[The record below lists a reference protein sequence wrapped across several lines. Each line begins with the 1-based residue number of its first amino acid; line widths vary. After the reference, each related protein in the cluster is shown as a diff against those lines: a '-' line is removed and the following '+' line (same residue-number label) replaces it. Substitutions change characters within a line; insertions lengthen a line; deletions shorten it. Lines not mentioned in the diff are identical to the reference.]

1 MRVYDIALV
10 FIRATAAMDF
20 LRACVDAVFACLRL
34 TSAVFADDKSETAT
48 VLLIIF
54 LGAASQLLVP
64 LALLWASKPLARFA
78 SKFAV
83 PPDTAAPL

>member
-1 MRVYDIALV
+1 MRVFDIALV

-20 LRACVDAVFACLRL
+20 LRGCVDVVFTCLRL
-34 TSAVFADDKSETAT
+34 SSAVLADGKSETAT
-48 VLLIIF
+48 VLMIIF

-78 SKFAV
+78 AKFAD
-83 PPDTAAPL
+83 PPDAAAPL